1 MPQLRKHLG
10 LPRHTFPTSS
20 TFGCVG
26 EQNLRVRTVSPE
38 KQQTTNVT
46 FVLWT
51 HVSHWQ
57 HFDIRHYES
66 MTFPPPNHT
75 RDVAGLVYLEIS
87 TATAMHLLLAWSKAS
102 NFIFFLQGMETT
114 KVCVI
119 SVQNKH
125 KFGRRK
131 QKKTTTPNQISYS
144 FKWIFS
150 PELKLFLNP
159 IFSALNIPCLIAGE
173 KNLPSYLQ
181 IKLLP
186 LYLHRPLNRSYVLQ
200 TAQGTDCTRNCYIW
214 ITSSNIS
221 SSLQTAISL
230 PSFMLLIPW

>member
-1 MPQLRKHLG
+1 MWQGLSTSRFQLLLLCICYWHGPKHLISFSSYKAWKP
-10 LPRHTFPTSS
+10 PRFVSS
-20 TFGCVG
+20 QSRTNI
-26 EQNLRVRTVSPE
+26 NLEGVS
-38 KQQTTNVT
+38 
-46 FVLWT
+46 
-51 HVSHWQ
+51 
-57 HFDIRHYES
+57 
-66 MTFPPPNHT
+66 
-75 RDVAGLVYLEIS
+75 
-87 TATAMHLLLAWSKAS
+87 
-102 NFIFFLQGMETT
+102 
-114 KVCVI
+114 
-119 SVQNKH
+119 
-125 KFGRRK
+125 
-131 QKKTTTPNQISYS
+131 KKNPTTPNQISYS

-186 LYLHRPLNRSYVLQ
+186 LYLHRPLNCSYVLQ

>member
-1 MPQLRKHLG
+1 MPQLRKHLR

-38 KQQTTNVT
+38 KEQTTNVT

-66 MTFPPPNHT
+66 MTSPPPNHT

-131 QKKTTTPNQISYS
+131 QKKPNNPKPNFIFFQVDLFSRTEAIFKSYFLSVKYTLSYCRGKKPS
-144 FKWIFS
+144 FIPTNKVASSLFAQATKPFLCS
-150 PELKLFLNP
+150 SNCTRYRLHKEL
-159 IFSALNIPCLIAGE
+159 
-173 KNLPSYLQ
+173 
-181 IKLLP
+181 
-186 LYLHRPLNRSYVLQ
+186 LYL
-200 TAQGTDCTRNCYIW
+200 DYIK
-214 ITSSNIS
+214 
-221 SSLQTAISL
+221 
-230 PSFMLLIPW
+230 